1 MLPSVWKYVSY
12 EYIIELA
19 DNFQAKPLTDN
30 PNETQQALF
39 RRKSVSQEDISTS
52 RVFMDWRK
60 AFVVFAL
67 MAGKLPSA
75 EELQA
80 YYDRLRAE
88 HNAADSGL
96 VTKEAFINI
105 DAWYDRTEGAIVSKP
120 VMSMCPSA
128 RSPAS
133 PVSLS

>member
-96 VTKEAFINI
+96 VTKEAFINVSI
-105 DAWYDRTEGAIVSKP
+105 IVNCTLLQTSKAHKSLFVTLDRCLV
-120 VMSMCPSA
+120 
-128 RSPAS
+128 R
-133 PVSLS
+133 